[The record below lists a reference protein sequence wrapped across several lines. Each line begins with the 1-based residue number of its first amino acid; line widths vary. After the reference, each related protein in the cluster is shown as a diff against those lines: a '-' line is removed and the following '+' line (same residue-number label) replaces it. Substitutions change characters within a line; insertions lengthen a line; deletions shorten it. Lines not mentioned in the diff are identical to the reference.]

1 MRALSLTFVALLVL
15 TLGSWGLASASLG
28 VAEMPIALGIA
39 AVKATLVVVFFMH
52 LLEEEVSTVLALLSG
67 VFFVF
72 LLASFVAVEVATR

>member
-15 TLGSWGLASASLG
+15 TIGSWAVATASLG
-28 VAEMPIALGIA
+28 VAELPLALAIAT
-39 AVKATLVVVFFMH
+39 VKATLVVVFFMH